1 MPSLKKYFIDLD
13 LNMKHT
19 LNSYLRSIGKDPTNI
34 WKQMEDSIKTVYY
47 TKEKQM
53 LRITAN
59 HKSTR
64 FSTLDLSQNLKLKNI
79 FINFLK
85 EFLRNGSF

>member
-1 MPSLKKYFIDLD
+1 MN

-19 LNSYLRSIGKDPTNI
+19 LNSYLRSIGKDPTDI

-47 TKEKQM
+47 TKEEQM

-64 FSTLDLSQNLKLKNI
+64 FTALDLSQSQNLKLKNFNQFFKGI
-79 FINFLK
+79 SSKWFALISL
-85 EFLRNGSF
+85 